1 MLKSADNFCRQA
13 VLYFIFV
20 WFGLMVF
27 APNLLVLLAS
37 FLTRDPVWYL
47 RLPLNLQNYAA
58 LGDPQLLSVILKS
71 LNLAF
76 CTTLFCLLVA
86 YPFTYFIARFAKER
100 RALFLMLIIV
110 PFWTNSLMRNYALIT
125 ILSENGI
132 LNTFLLKHGVIAAP
146 LKLLNTDLAVFVG
159 MTYTLLPFMILPIY
173 AVLEKI
179 DRAVLEAAHDLGAGP
194 YAAFFR
200 VIVPVSAPGI
210 VAGCIMVFLP
220 ALTLF
225 YVSDILGGADSAVL
239 GSVIRDQFMVVKDW
253 PVGAAINVGL
263 TVFMLFLLHLY
274 YKSGNSVDQEQPIW

>member
-239 GSVIRDQFMVVKDW
+239 GSVIRDRFMVVKDW

>member
-76 CTTLFCLLVA
+76 CTTLFCLLAA

-239 GSVIRDQFMVVKDW
+239 GSVIRDRFMVVKDW

>member
-13 VLYFIFV
+13 VLYFIFI

-37 FLTRDPVWYL
+37 FLSRDPVWYL

-58 LGDPQLLSVILKS
+58 LADPQLMTVILKS
-71 LNLAF
+71 VNLAF
-76 CTTLFCLLVA
+76 CTTLFCLLIA

-110 PFWTNSLMRNYALIT
+110 PFWTNSLIRNYALIS

-132 LNTFLLKHGVIAAP
+132 LNTFLMKWGIISRP
-146 LKLLNTDLAVFVG
+146 LTVLYTNLAVFIG
-159 MTYTLLPFMILPIY
+159 MVYTLLPFMILPLY
-173 AVLEKI
+173 AVLEKV
-179 DRAVLEAAHDLGAGP
+179 DLSLLEAAEDLGAGP
-194 YAAFFR
+194 AAAFFR
-200 VIVPVSAPGI
+200 VVVPISMPGI

-225 YVSDILGGADSAVL
+225 YVSDILGGADSAVV
-239 GSVIRDQFMVVKDW
+239 GSVIRDQFMVVKNW
-253 PVGAAINVGL
+253 PVGAAINIAL
-263 TVFMLFLLHLY
+263 TVFMLFLLHIY

>member
-13 VLYFIFV
+13 VLYFIFI

-37 FLTRDPVWYL
+37 FLSKDPVWYL

-58 LGDPQLLSVILKS
+58 LSDPRLMTVILKS

-76 CTTLFCLLVA
+76 CTTLFCLLIA

-110 PFWTNSLMRNYALIT
+110 PFWTNSLIRNYALIS
-125 ILSENGI
+125 ILGENGI
-132 LNTFLLKHGVIAAP
+132 LNTFLMKWGIISQP
-146 LKLLNTDLAVFVG
+146 LVVLYTNLAVFIG
-159 MTYTLLPFMILPIY
+159 MVYTLLPFMILPLY
-173 AVLEKI
+173 AVLEKV
-179 DRAVLEAAHDLGAGP
+179 DLSLLEAAEDLGAGP
-194 YAAFFR
+194 AAAFFR
-200 VIVPVSAPGI
+200 VVVPISLPGI
-210 VAGCIMVFLP
+210 AAGCIMVFLP

-225 YVSDILGGADSAVL
+225 YVSDILGGTDSAVV
-239 GSVIRDQFMVVKDW
+239 GSVIRDQFMVIKDW
-253 PVGAAINVGL
+253 PVGAAINIAL
-263 TVFMLFLLHLY
+263 TVFMLFLLRIY

>member
-13 VLYFIFV
+13 VLYFIFI
-20 WFGLMVF
+20 WFGLMVL

-125 ILSENGI
+125 ILGENGI
-132 LNTFLLKHGVIAAP
+132 LNAFLLKHGIIGAP
-146 LKLLNTDLAVFVG
+146 LKMLNTDLAVFVG
-159 MTYTLLPFMILPIY
+159 MTYTLLPFMILPIF
-173 AVLEKI
+173 AVLDKI

-225 YVSDILGGADSAVL
+225 YVSDILGGADSVVL
-239 GSVIRDQFMVVKDW
+239 GSVIRDRFMVVKDW

>member
-13 VLYFIFV
+13 VLYFIFI
-20 WFGLMVF
+20 WFGLMVL

-125 ILSENGI
+125 ILGENGI
-132 LNTFLLKHGVIAAP
+132 LNAFLLKHGVIGAP

-173 AVLEKI
+173 AVLDKI

-225 YVSDILGGADSAVL
+225 YVSDILGGADSVVL
-239 GSVIRDQFMVVKDW
+239 GSVIRDRFMVVKDW

>member
-13 VLYFIFV
+13 VLYFIFI

-37 FLTRDPVWYL
+37 FLSKDPVWYL

-58 LGDPQLLSVILKS
+58 LSDPRLMTVILKS

-76 CTTLFCLLVA
+76 CTTLFCLLIA

-110 PFWTNSLMRNYALIT
+110 PFWTNSLIRNYALIS
-125 ILSENGI
+125 ILGENGI
-132 LNTFLLKHGVIAAP
+132 LNTFLMKWGIISQP
-146 LKLLNTDLAVFVG
+146 LAVLYTNLAVFIG
-159 MTYTLLPFMILPIY
+159 MVYTLLPFMILPLY
-173 AVLEKI
+173 AVLEKV
-179 DRAVLEAAHDLGAGP
+179 DLSLLEAAEDLGAGP
-194 YAAFFR
+194 AAAFFR
-200 VIVPVSAPGI
+200 VVVPIRLPGI
-210 VAGCIMVFLP
+210 AAGCIMVFLP

-225 YVSDILGGADSAVL
+225 YVSDILGGTDSAVV
-239 GSVIRDQFMVVKDW
+239 GSVIRDQFMVIKDW
-253 PVGAAINVGL
+253 PVGAAINIAL
-263 TVFMLFLLHLY
+263 TVFMLFLLRIY

>member
-13 VLYFIFV
+13 VLYFIFI

-37 FLTRDPVWYL
+37 FLSKDPVWYL

-58 LGDPQLLSVILKS
+58 LSDPRLMTVILKS

-76 CTTLFCLLVA
+76 CTTLFCLLIA

-110 PFWTNSLMRNYALIT
+110 PFWTNSLIRNYALIS

-132 LNTFLLKHGVIAAP
+132 LNTFLMKWGIISRP
-146 LKLLNTDLAVFVG
+146 LTVLYTNPAVFIG
-159 MTYTLLPFMILPIY
+159 MVYTLLPFMILPLY
-173 AVLEKI
+173 AVLEKV
-179 DRAVLEAAHDLGAGP
+179 DLSLLEAAEDLGAGP
-194 YAAFFR
+194 AAAFFR
-200 VIVPVSAPGI
+200 VVVPISLPGI
-210 VAGCIMVFLP
+210 AAGCIMVFLP

-225 YVSDILGGADSAVL
+225 YVSDILGGTDSAVV
-239 GSVIRDQFMVVKDW
+239 GSVIRDQFMVIKDW
-253 PVGAAINVGL
+253 PVGAAINIAL
-263 TVFMLFLLHLY
+263 TVFMLFLLHIY
-274 YKSGNSVDQEQPIW
+274 YKSGNSVDQERPIW

>member
-13 VLYFIFV
+13 VLYFIFI

-37 FLTRDPVWYL
+37 FLSKDPVWYL

-58 LGDPQLLSVILKS
+58 LSDSRLMTVILKS

-76 CTTLFCLLVA
+76 CTTLFCLLIA

-110 PFWTNSLMRNYALIT
+110 PFWTNSLIRNYALIS
-125 ILSENGI
+125 ILGENGI
-132 LNTFLLKHGVIAAP
+132 LNTFLMKWGIISQP
-146 LKLLNTDLAVFVG
+146 LAVLYTNLAVFIG
-159 MTYTLLPFMILPIY
+159 MVYTLLPFMILPLY
-173 AVLEKI
+173 AVLEKV
-179 DRAVLEAAHDLGAGP
+179 DLSLLEAAEDLGAGP
-194 YAAFFR
+194 AAAFFR
-200 VIVPVSAPGI
+200 VVVPISLPGI
-210 VAGCIMVFLP
+210 AAGCIMVFLP

-225 YVSDILGGADSAVL
+225 YVSDILGGTDSAVV
-239 GSVIRDQFMVVKDW
+239 GSVIRDQFMVIKDW
-253 PVGAAINVGL
+253 PVGAAINIAL
-263 TVFMLFLLHLY
+263 TVFMLFLLRIY

>member
-13 VLYFIFV
+13 VLYFIFI

-37 FLTRDPVWYL
+37 FLSKDPVWYL

-58 LGDPQLLSVILKS
+58 LSDPRLMTVILKS

-76 CTTLFCLLVA
+76 CTTLFCLLIA

-110 PFWTNSLMRNYALIT
+110 PFWTNSLIRNYALIS
-125 ILSENGI
+125 ILGENGI
-132 LNTFLLKHGVIAAP
+132 LNTFLMKWGIISQP
-146 LKLLNTDLAVFVG
+146 LAVLYTNLAVFIG
-159 MTYTLLPFMILPIY
+159 MVYTLLPFMILPLY
-173 AVLEKI
+173 AVLEKV
-179 DRAVLEAAHDLGAGP
+179 DLSLLEAAEDLGAGP
-194 YAAFFR
+194 AAAFFR
-200 VIVPVSAPGI
+200 VVVPISLPGI
-210 VAGCIMVFLP
+210 AAGCIIVFLP

-225 YVSDILGGADSAVL
+225 YVSDILGGTDSAVV
-239 GSVIRDQFMVVKDW
+239 GSVIRDQFMVIKDW
-253 PVGAAINVGL
+253 PVGAAINIAL
-263 TVFMLFLLHLY
+263 TVFMLFLLRIY

>member
-100 RALFLMLIIV
+100 RALFLMLIVV

-239 GSVIRDQFMVVKDW
+239 GSVIRDRFMVVKDW

>member
-13 VLYFIFV
+13 VLYFIFI

-37 FLTRDPVWYL
+37 FLSKDTVWYL

-58 LGDPQLLSVILKS
+58 LSDPRLMTVILKS

-76 CTTLFCLLVA
+76 CTTLFCLLIA

-110 PFWTNSLMRNYALIT
+110 PFWTNSLIRNYALIS
-125 ILSENGI
+125 ILGENGI
-132 LNTFLLKHGVIAAP
+132 LNTFLMKWGIISQP
-146 LKLLNTDLAVFVG
+146 LAVLYTNLAVFIG
-159 MTYTLLPFMILPIY
+159 MVYTLLPFMILPLY
-173 AVLEKI
+173 AVLEKV
-179 DRAVLEAAHDLGAGP
+179 DLSLLEAAEDLGAGP
-194 YAAFFR
+194 AAAFFR
-200 VIVPVSAPGI
+200 VVVPISLPGI
-210 VAGCIMVFLP
+210 AAGCIMVFLP

-225 YVSDILGGADSAVL
+225 YVSDILGGTDSAVV
-239 GSVIRDQFMVVKDW
+239 GSVIRDQFMVIKDW
-253 PVGAAINVGL
+253 PVGAAINIAL
-263 TVFMLFLLHLY
+263 TVFMLFLLRIY

>member
-13 VLYFIFV
+13 VLYFIFI

-37 FLTRDPVWYL
+37 FLSKDPVWYL

-58 LGDPQLLSVILKS
+58 LSDPRLMTVILKS

-76 CTTLFCLLVA
+76 CTTLFCLLIA

-110 PFWTNSLMRNYALIT
+110 PFWTNSLIRNYALIS
-125 ILSENGI
+125 ILGENGI
-132 LNTFLLKHGVIAAP
+132 LNTFLMKWGIISQP
-146 LKLLNTDLAVFVG
+146 LAVLYTNLAVFIG
-159 MTYTLLPFMILPIY
+159 MVYTLLPFMILPLY
-173 AVLEKI
+173 AVLEKV
-179 DRAVLEAAHDLGAGP
+179 DLSLLEAAEDLGAGP
-194 YAAFFR
+194 AAAFFR
-200 VIVPVSAPGI
+200 VVVPISLPGI
-210 VAGCIMVFLP
+210 AAGCIMVFLP

-225 YVSDILGGADSAVL
+225 YVSDILGGTDSAVV
-239 GSVIRDQFMVVKDW
+239 GSVIRDQFMVIKDW
-253 PVGAAINVGL
+253 PVGAAINIAL
-263 TVFMLFLLHLY
+263 TVFMLFLLRIY